1 MKPFNLEAALKGAP
15 ITDREGN
22 PVELIAYV
30 EKAIEDC
37 QVVTLHSNGNVYI
50 SRVNGR
56 YWGTDDSPKDL
67 FMAPVKR
74 TVWVNLYEDNNAF
87 YYDTQ
92 KNADA
97 AATKKYKRVGDKAHQ
112 IEIEE

>member
-1 MKPFNLEAALKGAP
+1 MKPFNLQAAIDGAA

-37 QVVTLHSNGNVYI
+37 QVIALHSDGNVFS

-56 YWGTDDSPKDL
+56 YWSTKDSPKDL
-67 FMAPVKR
+67 FMAPTKR
-74 TVWVNLYEDNNAF
+74 TVWVNLYDDSTAL
-87 YYDTQ
+87 YYNSQ
-92 KNADA
+92 KAADA
-97 AATKKYKRVGDKAHQ
+97 ATTEKYKRLGNKAYS